1 MASFVNIPQNG
12 SGYFVQQGMPQTNTI
27 GQPSGPNFAPQQ
39 NQLWPVQQQQQA
51 QSQGPRMI
59 VDWVDGEAGMQ
70 AYPLGLDTIA
80 YLFDKST
87 AGRFYIKMTDRSGM
101 PVPARKFNF
110 AEEIDEPKQED
121 QPISREE
128 FNSLFKM
135 VSEIKEAL

>member
-1 MASFVNIPQNG
+1 MASFVNVPQNG
-12 SGYFVQQGMPQTNTI
+12 SGNFGQQGMPQTNAI
-27 GQPSGPNFAPQQ
+27 GQSVGPNFGPQQSQMWQAPQQ
-39 NQLWPVQQQQQA
+39 QQV

-70 AYPLGLDTIA
+70 MYSLGFDTIA

-110 AEEIDEPKQED
+110 TEEIDEPKQED

>member
-1 MASFVNIPQNG
+1 MASFVNQPQGPN
-12 SGYFVQQGMPQTNTI
+12 FVGQQGMPQTNAI
-27 GQPSGPNFAPQQ
+27 GQPSGPTFAPQQ
-39 NQLWPVQQQQQA
+39 NQMWPVQQQQQV

-70 AYPLGLDTIA
+70 AYPLGFDTIA

-110 AEEIDEPKQED
+110 TEEIEEPKQED

>member
-1 MASFVNIPQNG
+1 MASYNTPGATGINFNGVPQANA
-12 SGYFVQQGMPQTNTI
+12 I
-27 GQPSGPNFAPQQ
+27 GQSVGQSFAPQQ
-39 NQLWPVQQQQQA
+39 NQLWPVQQQQQV
-51 QSQGPRMI
+51 QTQGPRMI

-110 AEEIDEPKQED
+110 TEEIDEPKQED

>member
-1 MASFVNIPQNG
+1 MASFVNQPQGPN
-12 SGYFVQQGMPQTNTI
+12 FVNQQGMPQTNAI

-39 NQLWPVQQQQQA
+39 NQMWPVQQQQQV

-110 AEEIDEPKQED
+110 TEEIEEPKKED
-121 QPISREE
+121 QPVSREE

>member
-1 MASFVNIPQNG
+1 MASFVNVPQNG
-12 SGYFVQQGMPQTNTI
+12 SGNFVQQGMPQTNAI
-27 GQPSGPNFAPQQ
+27 GQPSGPTFAPQQ
-39 NQLWPVQQQQQA
+39 NQMWPVQQQQQT
-51 QSQGPRMI
+51 QPQGPRMI

-101 PVPARKFNF
+101 PVPSRKFNF
-110 AEEIDEPKQED
+110 TEEVDEPKQED